1 MNNSNILKI
10 TIGIPAYN
18 EEKNIASII
27 IKLKKITDSI
37 IVCDDGSSDMT
48 SDISKNLGAIVIT
61 HKKNMGYGVAINSI
75 FQKAKELN
83 IDLLVTFDADGQH
96 RVEDIEKVVEPI
108 KNNTADLVIGS
119 RFLDKKSNVPNYRK
133 IGIKVITK
141 ITNASIKKKL
151 TDSQSGFRAYNK
163 QVLSQISPSDIGMG
177 ISTEILI
184 KSSSKGLRIME
195 VPVTILYSG
204 DTSTHNPVSHG
215 TSVLLS
221 TIKFTSI
228 EHPLK
233 FYGIPSVIFLIIG
246 GIFTT
251 LAIQSYIDVGR
262 LNSNLTLIGGSTV
275 LIGIILLICAILL
288 YSLVS
293 VVREKH

>member
-1 MNNSNILKI
+1 MKI

-18 EEKNIASII
+18 EEKNIAKII

-48 SDISKNLGAIVIT
+48 SEIAKNLGVIVIS
-61 HKKNMGYGVAINSI
+61 HKKNMGYGAAIRTI
-75 FQKAKELN
+75 FEKSAE
-83 IDLLVTFDADGQH
+83 IGSDILVTFDADGQH
-96 RVEDIEKVVEPI
+96 RIEDVSRVLHPLENSE
-108 KNNTADLVIGS
+108 ADIVIGS
-119 RFLDKKSNVPNYRK
+119 RFLGKQSNVPNYRK
-133 IGIKVITK
+133 LGIKVITQV
-141 ITNASIKKKL
+141 TNSSIKTKL
-151 TDSQSGFRAYNK
+151 TDSQSGFRAYSK
-163 QVLSQISPSDIGMG
+163 QVLSKISLSEIGMG

-184 KSSSKGLRIME
+184 KASSGGLRITE
-195 VPVTILYSG
+195 VPITILYSG

-215 TSVLLS
+215 TSVLFS

-246 GIFTT
+246 VIFTS
-251 LAIQSYIDVGR
+251 LAVQYYVDVGR
-262 LNSNLTLIGGSTV
+262 LNSDLTLIAAGTV
-275 LIGIILLICAILL
+275 LVGITLLIPAILL

-293 VVREKH
+293 VVREKR